1 MRVLHLMIK
10 VIKTFVRRNFLQ
22 NVYKVSEKSKTA
34 EGRIL
39 IKNFLRLS
47 AAGRLNSRINNYA
60 TQLYAFI

>member
-1 MRVLHLMIK
+1 MIK

-39 IKNFLRLS
+39 IKNFEIEL
-47 AAGRLNSRINNYA
+47 GRTFKFKSK
-60 TQLYAFI
+60 